1 MIYAVIDTNVLVSAL
16 LSNNESSATVII
28 LEKILKSEVIP
39 LYSDEILQEYK
50 NVLSRKKFG
59 FDEKLVDILLN
70 FIAQNGISTLPQNTN
85 IALPDIDDLPFY
97 EVFCAK
103 KDENVFLIT
112 GNIKHFP
119 KENSIL
125 TPREFLDLLN

>member
-50 NVLSRKKFG
+50 NVLSRK
-59 FDEKLVDILLN
+59 
-70 FIAQNGISTLPQNTN
+70 SS
-85 IALPDIDDLPFY
+85 DLMR
-97 EVFCAK
+97 
-103 KDENVFLIT
+103 N
-112 GNIKHFP
+112 
-119 KENSIL
+119 
-125 TPREFLDLLN
+125 

>member
-1 MIYAVIDTNVLVSAL
+1 MIYVVIDTNVLVSAL

-39 LYSDEILQEYK
+39 LYSDEILKEYK

-59 FDEKLVDILLN
+59 FDAKLVDILLN

-85 IALPDIDDLPFY
+85 ITLPDIDDLPFY